1 MLSAIID
8 ADSSIK
14 PDAEVPET
22 AADII
27 GVLAT
32 VGKALEKAEN
42 YPPVSKLQIQA
53 EQLRLNMVAA
63 QRRKA
68 FFDKT
73 LSLLEKQREART
85 QEILYLARVE
95 QLRWQIVGQTAE
107 SGVEGPDTA
116 ASGPEGP
123 ETTESEGENPNTAE
137 NESKEKGCLN
147 DKQKKYLH
155 KVFHTQT
162 GVDEKCRE
170 KVFKL
175 LAAYSNSWLLGRV
188 PQEQLD
194 YQIINLHHVAALDIS
209 EIAFA
214 RWESL
219 LGVPIN
225 KMVAL
230 QDTGVR
236 REDISTIINALGYI
250 GITAAVGAN

>member
-1 MLSAIID
+1 MLSAIIH

-53 EQLRLNMVAA
+53 EQLRLNLVAA

-73 LSLLEKQREART
+73 LSLLEKQREARI

-95 QLRWQIVGQTAE
+95 QLRRQIAG
-107 SGVEGPDTA
+107 DD
-116 ASGPEGP
+116 
-123 ETTESEGENPNTAE
+123 
-137 NESKEKGCLN
+137 GCL
-147 DKQKKYLH
+147 KEQAKAQELPRI
-155 KVFHTQT
+155 FETQS

-194 YQIINLHHVAALDIS
+194 YQLINLHHVAALDTS

-219 LGVPIN
+219 LGMPVN
-225 KMVAL
+225 QLVTL
-230 QDTGVR
+230 HGTGVR